1 MTNEEKH
8 YKEMTLTVARAAHEQ
23 VKEIA
28 SELKIDYSDAMTLLQ
43 TITIDKLTYGIAQTF
58 SPENSRSA
66 VDGEHISEDAP
77 SKNSK

>member
-8 YKEMTLTVARAAHEQ
+8 YKEMTLTVAKAAHEQ

-28 SELKIDYSDAMTLLQ
+28 SELEIGYSDAMALLQ
-43 TITIDKLTYGIAQTF
+43 TITVDKLTYGIAQTL

-66 VDGEHISEDAP
+66 VDGEHINEDAP
-77 SKNSK
+77 SNNK

>member
-8 YKEMTLTVARAAHEQ
+8 YKEMTLTVAKAAHEQ

-28 SELKIDYSDAMTLLQ
+28 SELKIDYSDAMALLQ

-58 SPENSRSA
+58 SPEDNRSA
-66 VDGEHISEDAP
+66 VDGEHINEDAP
-77 SKNSK
+77 SNSK

>member
-8 YKEMTLTVARAAHEQ
+8 YKEMTLTVAKAAHEQ

-66 VDGEHISEDAP
+66 VDGEHINEDAP
-77 SKNSK
+77 SNNK

>member
-8 YKEMTLTVARAAHEQ
+8 YKEMTLTVAKAAHEQ

-43 TITIDKLTYGIAQTF
+43 TITIDKLTYGIAQTL

-66 VDGEHISEDAP
+66 VDGEHINEDAP
-77 SKNSK
+77 SNNK

>member
-8 YKEMTLTVARAAHEQ
+8 YKEITITVAKAAHEQ

-66 VDGEHISEDAP
+66 VDGEHINEDAP
-77 SKNSK
+77 SNNK

>member
-8 YKEMTLTVARAAHEQ
+8 YKEMTLTVAKAAHEQ
-23 VKEIA
+23 VKELA

-43 TITIDKLTYGIAQTF
+43 TITIDKLTYGIAQTL

-66 VDGEHISEDAP
+66 VDGEHINEDAP
-77 SKNSK
+77 SNNK

>member
-8 YKEMTLTVARAAHEQ
+8 YKEMTLTVAKAAHEQ
-23 VKEIA
+23 VNEIA

-66 VDGEHISEDAP
+66 LDGEHINEDAP
-77 SKNSK
+77 SKK

>member
-8 YKEMTLTVARAAHEQ
+8 YKEMTITVAKAAHEQ

-28 SELKIDYSDAMTLLQ
+28 SELKIEYSDAMALLQ
-43 TITIDKLTYGIAQTF
+43 TITVDKLTYGIAQTF

-66 VDGEHISEDAP
+66 VDGEHINEDAP
-77 SKNSK
+77 SNSK

>member
-1 MTNEEKH
+1 
-8 YKEMTLTVARAAHEQ
+8 MTLTVAKAAHEQ
-23 VKEIA
+23 VKELA

-66 VDGEHISEDAP
+66 VDGEHINEDAP
-77 SKNSK
+77 SKQ

>member
-8 YKEMTLTVARAAHEQ
+8 YKEMTITVAKAAHEQ

-28 SELKIDYSDAMTLLQ
+28 SELKIEYSDAMALLQ
-43 TITIDKLTYGIAQTF
+43 TITVDKLTYGIAQTF

-66 VDGEHISEDAP
+66 VDGEHINEDAP
-77 SKNSK
+77 SNNK

>member
-8 YKEMTLTVARAAHEQ
+8 YKEMTITVAKAAHEQ

-28 SELKIDYSDAMTLLQ
+28 SELKIEYSDAMALLQ
-43 TITIDKLTYGIAQTF
+43 TITVDKLTYGIAQAF

-66 VDGEHISEDAP
+66 VDGEHINEDAP